1 MAAMA
6 DQAHIRNFSIIAHI
20 DHGKSTL
27 ADRILELTHTVDPRS
42 MRAQV
47 LDSMDLERERGIT
60 IKAQAVRVFYESPRD
75 GQTYQLQL
83 IDTPGHVDFTYEV
96 SRSLAA
102 CEGALLVVD
111 ASQGVEAQTVANTYL
126 AVESGLEL
134 IPCLNKVDLPGAE
147 PERVAEEVA
156 DLLGEPADQVRR
168 ISAKTGEGV
177 SDILDELI
185 ARVPPPDGDP
195 TAPPRALI
203 FDSEFDQY
211 RGVIAYI
218 RVVDGSFTKGEAIRA
233 MQAGTEAEID
243 DIGFFTPQMLPAKA
257 LHAGEVGFLITGI
270 KDVTKLRVGDT
281 LTSKQRPAA
290 EPLPGYREVKP
301 MVFCGLFPIESDD
314 YPDLRDALEKLTL
327 NDAALSLEPETSEA
341 LGFGFR
347 CGFLGLLHMDIVRER
362 LEREYDLELLATMP
376 SVEYEVTLT
385 DGTVRAVH
393 SPNDMPEPARVAEVR
408 EPFIRASI
416 LTPKEFVGQIMELCQ
431 DRRGEHAGMHYLS
444 AERVQLTYDLPLAE
458 IVLDFFDQL
467 KSRTRGYASLG
478 LRRDRAARVRSGQA
492 RHPARRRSHRRPVD
506 AGAPVQG
513 PGGGAHADREVAR
526 EDPAPAVRRAHPG
539 RHRLA
544 DRRPRDDQGL
554 PQGRD
559 RQVLRR
565 RHQPQAQAARTAEAG
580 QAADEAGGPDRGA
593 PGGLPGGAGARR
605 QELSSVGFSAELA
618 DQADPEIGQEVIR
631 VRHDDGR
638 VEELRL
644 HDYER
649 LYALPGVYEQIVH
662 DRLGC
667 RSPAELAALLARA
680 ADDVG
685 WPRAQVR
692 VLDIAAGNGVSGEAL
707 AAAGLRPVV
716 GTDIV
721 SAAREAAL
729 RDRPGLYD
737 SYLILDLLRLTDAER
752 TSVSAHRANALS
764 CVAPVGDQASEL
776 PGAALVAAAG
786 LLAPD
791 ALVVYLHDPHR
802 SSPDVVTPDL
812 WAAGLGERIDARE
825 LTRRR
830 YVHRYTVNGAPVE
843 MDGVVWRIRR
853 LG

>member
-1 MAAMA
+1 MA

-60 IKAQAVRVFYESPRD
+60 IKAQAVRVFYESARD
-75 GQTYQLQL
+75 GETYQLQL

-156 DLLGEPADQVRR
+156 DLLGEPAESVRR
-168 ISAKTGEGV
+168 ISAKTGEGITDV
-177 SDILDELI
+177 LDELI

-195 TAPPRALI
+195 DAPARALI

-218 RVVDGSFTKGEAIRA
+218 RVVDGTFTQGDAIRA

-243 DIGFFTPQMLPAKA
+243 DIGFFSPQMISAPA
-257 LHAGEVGFLITGI
+257 LGPGEVGYVITGI
-270 KDVTKLRVGDT
+270 KDVTRLRVGDT
-281 LTSKQRPAA
+281 LTAKHGRAGPAS

-301 MVFCGLFPIESDD
+301 MVFCGLFPIDTEQ

-327 NDAALSLEPETSEA
+327 NDAALSWEPETSDA

-385 DGTVRAVH
+385 DGSVVPLH
-393 SPNDMPEPARVAEVR
+393 SPNDFPDPARVTEIR

-416 LTPKEFVGQIMELCQ
+416 LSPKEFVGQIMELCQ
-431 DRRGEHAGMHYLS
+431 ERRGEHAGMHYLS

-467 KSRTRGYASLG
+467 KSRTRGYASLDYDLIG
-478 LRRDRAARVRSGQA
+478 LRESDLVKLDILLAGDPIDALSMLVHRSKAQAAGRTLTEKLRAKIPRQQYDVPIQA
-492 RHPARRRSHRRPVD
+492 AIGSRI
-506 AGAPVQG
+506 
-513 PGGGAHADREVAR
+513 VAR
-526 EDPAPAVRRAHPG
+526 ETIKAYRKDVIAKCYGGDISRKRKLLEQQKKGKQRMKQVGRIEVPQEAFLAV
-539 RHRLA
+539 L
-544 DRRPRDDQGL
+544 
-554 PQGRD
+554 
-559 RQVLRR
+559 
-565 RHQPQAQAARTAEAG
+565 E
-580 QAADEAGGPDRGA
+580 
-593 PGGLPGGAGARR
+593 
-605 QELSSVGFSAELA
+605 
-618 DQADPEIGQEVIR
+618 
-631 VRHDDGR
+631 
-638 VEELRL
+638 
-644 HDYER
+644 
-649 LYALPGVYEQIVH
+649 
-662 DRLGC
+662 
-667 RSPAELAALLARA
+667 
-680 ADDVG
+680 
-685 WPRAQVR
+685 
-692 VLDIAAGNGVSGEAL
+692 
-707 AAAGLRPVV
+707 
-716 GTDIV
+716 
-721 SAAREAAL
+721 
-729 RDRPGLYD
+729 
-737 SYLILDLLRLTDAER
+737 
-752 TSVSAHRANALS
+752 
-764 CVAPVGDQASEL
+764 
-776 PGAALVAAAG
+776 
-786 LLAPD
+786 
-791 ALVVYLHDPHR
+791 
-802 SSPDVVTPDL
+802 
-812 WAAGLGERIDARE
+812 LGEKS
-825 LTRRR
+825 
-830 YVHRYTVNGAPVE
+830 
-843 MDGVVWRIRR
+843 
-853 LG
+853 